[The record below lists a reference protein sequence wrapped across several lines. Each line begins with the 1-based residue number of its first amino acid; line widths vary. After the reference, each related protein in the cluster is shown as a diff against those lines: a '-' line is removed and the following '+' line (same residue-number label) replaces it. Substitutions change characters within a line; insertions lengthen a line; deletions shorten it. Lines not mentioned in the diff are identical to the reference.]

1 MKRHALSWGFAAITA
16 CSGSRPEV
24 EPPPAAEVEVPI
36 IEKSLAEVGLS
47 SEALDPSADPCTD
60 FYQFACGGWIESTEI
75 PGDESRWV
83 RSFNVIQKEN
93 QELLDQV
100 LKDAAARLEAAESSD
115 DPTMQKLGAFYGA
128 CMDQAAVDEA
138 GVRPIRPYIDM
149 ILNIKSKQD
158 VAQTIIALHQRGIW
172 AGWDISAVQD
182 FKEATRVIAYVDQN
196 GLGLPDRSY
205 YFDEDKAGI
214 REQYEQHVTRMFQTA
229 GFSKKR
235 AEVATQHVWD
245 LEVKL
250 AEASLS
256 RVDRRDPD
264 KLYHP
269 VDRAGLK
276 DVAPAVP
283 WEAYLAAL
291 ELGDVES
298 FNVTHPPFFEQ
309 VNELMANTPINAWRH
324 YLAWHLLNATA
335 PTLSSELDQEAFAFQ
350 KVLTG
355 QEEQKPRWKR
365 CVAATDAA
373 LGHLLAQPFIEQRF
387 AGDSKTAAKS
397 YVQAI
402 GEAFR
407 ANLPALDW
415 MDDET
420 RAAAEDKLDKVAYLI
435 GYPPEWDDYT
445 FSVDGLYGENYLV
458 ARQWH
463 VADDLAQIGEPVN
476 RTRWEMTPPTVN
488 AYYHPLKNQ
497 MVFPAGILQHPFY
510 DVKSGVAVNLGAMGM
525 VVGHELTH
533 GFDDKG
539 SKFDGDGNL
548 SKWWPED
555 VRQAFDERT
564 QCVVKQY
571 EQYEALPGL
580 TLNGQLTLGEN
591 IADIGG
597 LKLAFAAYRSLR
609 EDANEA
615 LVAGGFTEDQ
625 QFFLA
630 NAQIWCS
637 KVREAEAK
645 RRVQI
650 DPHSPPR
657 FRVNG
662 AMANLPEFGEA
673 FACEVGSLMRP
684 ESTCSVW

>member
-1 MKRHALSWGFAAITA
+1 MKKCASAWIFAVLPA
-16 CSGSRPEV
+16 CSGSSPDV
-24 EPPPAAEVEVPI
+24 EPPPAAEVDVPI
-36 IEKSLAEVGLS
+36 LEKSLEEVGLS
-47 SEALDPSADPCTD
+47 SEALDPSADPCVD
-60 FYQFACGGWIESTEI
+60 FYQFACGGWIQSTQI

-93 QELLDQV
+93 QELLDDV
-100 LKDAAARLEAAESSD
+100 LKDAAARLEDAESSE
-115 DPTMQKLGAFYGA
+115 DPTMRKLGEFYGA
-128 CMDQAAVDEA
+128 CMDQAAVDAA
-138 GVRPIRPYIDM
+138 GVKPIRPYLDL
-149 ILNIKSKQD
+149 ILNIETKED
-158 VAQTIIALHQRGIW
+158 VAQAIIALHQRGIW

-196 GLGLPDRSY
+196 GLGLPDRGY
-205 YFDEDKAGI
+205 YFDEDKADV
-214 REQYEQHVTRMFQTA
+214 REEYKGHVARMFRAA
-229 GFSKKR
+229 GFSERR
-235 AEVATQHVWD
+235 ARVAVGHVWG
-245 LEVKL
+245 LEVKM
-250 AEASLS
+250 AEASLP

-269 VDRAGLK
+269 ADRARLRE
-276 DVAPAVP
+276 VAPAVP
-283 WEAYLAAL
+283 WKKYLASL
-291 ELGDVES
+291 ELADVES
-298 FNVTHPPFFEQ
+298 FNITHPPFFEM
-309 VNELMANTPINAWRH
+309 VNELMTNTSIEAWRH
-324 YLAWHLLNATA
+324 YLAWHLLDATA
-335 PTLSSELDQEAFAFQ
+335 PTLSSELDREAFAFK

-365 CVAATDAA
+365 CVEATDAA
-373 LGHLLAQPFIEQRF
+373 LGHLLAQPFIERRF
-387 AGDSKTAAKS
+387 AGDSKAAAQS

-402 GEAFR
+402 SEAFR
-407 ANLPALDW
+407 ANLATLDW

-420 RAAAEDKLDKVAYLI
+420 RAAAEGKLDKVAFLI
-435 GYPPEWDDYT
+435 GYPPEWDEYT
-445 FSVDGLYGENYLV
+445 FPVDGLYGENYLV

-463 VADDLAQIGEPVN
+463 VADDLAQIGEPVD

-510 DVKSGVAVNLGAMGM
+510 DVESGVAVNLGAMGM

-555 VRQAFDERT
+555 VRQAFEERT

-571 EQYEALPGL
+571 ERYEALPGL
-580 TLNGQLTLGEN
+580 TLNGELTLGEN

-597 LKLAFAAYRSLR
+597 LKLAFAAYRDLR
-609 EDANEA
+609 EGEHEA
-615 LVAGGFTEDQ
+615 VVADGFTEDQ

-637 KVREAEAK
+637 KIREAEAK
-645 RRVQI
+645 RRVQV

-673 FACEVGSLMRP
+673 FACEVGSPMRP
-684 ESTCSVW
+684 EDICSVW